1 MGKRYAV
8 SGAITTVLDATFD
21 ATGKAGD
28 PTCLMGGM
36 ALLGETM
43 MTGRALWLRSV
54 WAYDASQANVLDLFD
69 AATGSNAT
77 SSTRRAVIACASGS
91 TTMVDFPAPGLKFTT
106 GCVVSK
112 ESTVA
117 SGCFQP
123 GNVGGA
129 GYYE

>member
-1 MGKRYAV
+1 MGKGYAV

-28 PTCLMGGM
+28 PTCLMGGQ
-36 ALLGETM
+36 ALVGENM
-43 MTGRALWLRSV
+43 PSGRALWLRSF
-54 WAYDASQANVLDLFD
+54 WAYDASQANVLDIFD
-69 AATGSNAT
+69 ASVAVNATG
-77 SSTRRAVIACASGS
+77 STRRAVVACASGS